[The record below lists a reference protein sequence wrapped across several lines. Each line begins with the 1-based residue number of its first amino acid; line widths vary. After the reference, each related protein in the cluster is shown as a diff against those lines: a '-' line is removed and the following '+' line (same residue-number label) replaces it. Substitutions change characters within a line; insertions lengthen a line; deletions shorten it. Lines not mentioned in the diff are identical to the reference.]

1 MKYFVRI
8 FLIVFLG
15 MSFQSQ
21 AVTSFAK
28 KYNMPCSSC
37 HTAFPQLNQF
47 GRNFKEAGY
56 RIDGI
61 KNDFILSPRF
71 SLDKNVPISAILV
84 ARPYDKKESGD
95 KKVRALHEVELIF
108 AANITNNW
116 SIFFELEAED
126 ETSFEPEIPSAV
138 LTYNHSKALNL
149 QFSYGDM
156 FFSDPYGFLGDHFR
170 MTRGHVKV
178 IDEKFGGADNG
189 GKLRSARQNVSA
201 KGRVFDRLFYAATLS
216 GSSGDA
222 EGEDANILTGRLAFD
237 VTNQFMLGGFV
248 MDGTEEESNRDFSR
262 VGIDAQYD
270 YGQLR
275 IQGAFINSTDAIDTS
290 EHDNTAYSI
299 QAMYSIVDS
308 NNDQWVPLI
317 RLDNFERSDGN
328 DEYTELTA
336 NLSWYFSEN
345 SKAYLEYWKQLD
357 VPISKDED
365 SRLTLQIV
373 VVF

>member
-1 MKYFVRI
+1 
-8 FLIVFLG
+8 
-15 MSFQSQ
+15 
-21 AVTSFAK
+21 
-28 KYNMPCSSC
+28 MPCSSC

-71 SLDKNVPISAILV
+71 SLDKSMPISAVLV

-95 KKVRALHEVELIF
+95 KKVRAIHEVELIF
-108 AANITNNW
+108 AANITNDW

-126 ETSFEPEIPSAV
+126 ETNFEPVIPLAV
-138 LTYNHSKALNL
+138 LTYNYSKAINL

-178 IDEKFGGADNG
+178 IDEAFGGADNG
-189 GKLRSARQNVSA
+189 GKLRSARQNVSTY
-201 KGRVFDRLFYAATLS
+201 GRVFERLFYSVALS
-216 GSSGDA
+216 GGSDDT
-222 EGEDANILTGRLAFD
+222 EGEDANIWSGRLAFD
-237 VTNQFMLGGFV
+237 VTDQLMIGGLIV
-248 MDGTEEESNRDFSR
+248 DGTEAESNRGFSR
-262 VGIDAQYD
+262 IGIDAQFD
-270 YGQLR
+270 YEQLR
-275 IQGAFINSTDAIDTS
+275 IQGAFINATDDDIDMS
-290 EHDNTAYSI
+290 EQDNIAYSI
-299 QAMYSIVDS
+299 QAMYRLVTS

-317 RLDNFERSDGN
+317 RLDNFEKNDGNDGN

-345 SKAYLEYWKQLD
+345 SKVYLEYWKQLD
-357 VPISKDED
+357 VPTTKDED
-365 SRLTLQIV
+365 SRLTLQAV